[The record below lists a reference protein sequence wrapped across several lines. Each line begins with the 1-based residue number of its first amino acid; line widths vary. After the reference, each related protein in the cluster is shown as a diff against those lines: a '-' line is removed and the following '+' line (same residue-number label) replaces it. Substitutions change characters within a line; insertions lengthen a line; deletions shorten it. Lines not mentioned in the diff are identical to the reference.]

1 MKRTLHCPVCNR
13 EFTTDKNAKKY
24 CSAKCRRKAN
34 AQRARRNNLREFTCA
49 WCGDS
54 FLSLR
59 RKKYCSKECRL
70 YANGRLTK
78 SKKIHKAPAL
88 SIEQVAVLSREA
100 GLSYGQYVQ
109 KFQLN

>member
-1 MKRTLHCPVCNR
+1 MNRTLSCPVCNR

-24 CSAKCRRKAN
+24 CSAKCRRRAE
-34 AQRARRNNLREFTCA
+34 AQRAKKNNLREFLCT

-54 FLSLR
+54 FMSQR
-59 RKKYCSKECRL
+59 RKKYCCKECRQ
-70 YANGRLTK
+70 YANGRIVRK
-78 SKKIHKAPAL
+78 SKKAEKPLL
-88 SIEQVAVLSREA
+88 SLEQVALLSREA